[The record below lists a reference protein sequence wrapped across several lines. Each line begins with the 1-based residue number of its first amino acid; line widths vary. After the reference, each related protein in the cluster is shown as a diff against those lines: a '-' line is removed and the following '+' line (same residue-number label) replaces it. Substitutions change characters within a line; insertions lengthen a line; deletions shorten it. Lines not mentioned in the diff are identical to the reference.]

1 MWLGIVFS
9 GYTVVA
15 CVIAVWSVRV
25 AYAER
30 TKPAVRTHA
39 YRIFRIAWTTG
50 VASGITGLL
59 KLHAAGFL

>member
-1 MWLGIVFS
+1 MWLGIILG
-9 GYTVVA
+9 GYAVVA

-30 TKPAVRTHA
+30 TKPVVRTHA

-59 KLHAAGFL
+59 KLYAAGIL